1 MIPSKAFFITCWVNT
16 YGLWYCLLSFY
27 VCNDL
32 HSIANETKRTNTIY
46 GMFQL
51 FIYHVSAVVFSCIFE
66 SFFMPFIFCSFV
78 SCGFTR
84 IISFP
89 ATKHVQVQLFGPFK
103 NENAVRKWAP
113 YFLFDNSAEKVL
125 QLVPYRWTM
134 KTVAL
139 MWTIRGQ
146 LKK

>member
-1 MIPSKAFFITCWVNT
+1 MYLLLYSPASSKA
-16 YGLWYCLLSFY
+16 
-27 VCNDL
+27 
-32 HSIANETKRTNTIY
+32 
-46 GMFQL
+46 
-51 FIYHVSAVVFSCIFE
+51 
-66 SFFMPFIFCSFV
+66 FFMPFIFCSLCCIFFV

-125 QLVPYRWTM
+125 QLVPYR
-134 KTVAL
+134 
-139 MWTIRGQ
+139 
-146 LKK
+146 